1 MVPGSPRSAAL
12 GARGGVM
19 TVTDGALSAAAVAA
33 VDSCCRRQMRRTMP
47 TAKSAARAVRRVVVF
62 RLTRAGAGR
71 TGPPSNSGSPF
82 VSSVFIS
89 ALRWLKRGF
98 RSVRL
103 PRRRRRLGPEPAV
116 DDRHDEKR
124 RDRGGGETDDPGAP
138 EPGVLLAAP
147 AAAEGPRQH
156 PADHPQPRPP
166 H

>member
-1 MVPGSPRSAAL
+1 MLPGSTRSAAL

-33 VDSCCRRQMRRTMP
+33 VDSCCRRQMRGTMP
-47 TAKSAARAVRRVVVF
+47 TAKSPARPIRRTVVF

-89 ALRWLKRGF
+89 ALRWLKRGL

-103 PRRRRRLGPEPAV
+103 CRRRRRRLVPEPAV

-124 RDRGGGETDDPGAP
+124 RDRGGGETADHGAP
-138 EPGVLLAAP
+138 ARRDLLAAL
-147 AAAEGPRQH
+147 AQ
-156 PADHPQPRPP
+156 D
-166 H
+166 